1 MGQTLSKNTIETGGD
16 KKNIVQSI
24 KRSLNRGSSNDQ
36 AYSDYVKE
44 TQDFAYIQV
53 QGTIIAF
60 ISLEVR
66 HSRYME
72 GDFIEYLWVHK
83 NYRRKGYAKRLFD
96 FYKNKHAT
104 FSLFVTSASR
114 PFWEKM
120 KAMNTRTHTVTWTSE
135 RTGDKMIW
143 TRKLHL

>member
-1 MGQTLSKNTIETGGD
+1 MGQTPSKNTIETGGD

-60 ISLEVR
+60 ISW
-66 HSRYME
+66 E

-83 NYRRKGYAKRLFD
+83 NYRRKRYAKRLFD
-96 FYKNKHAT
+96 FYKNKHST

-120 KAMNTRTHTVTWTSE
+120 KDINTRTHTVTWTSE